1 VRAAV
6 LRNPGDRRLEV
17 VDNLETVDP
26 EPTEVVVQIMATGVC
41 HSDLSILNG
50 TFDHPVPAVLGH
62 EGSGVVVEV
71 GAAVDRVEVG
81 DHVIVAWNS
90 PCGWCIN
97 CTARK
102 APQLCNTMYRDGGMR
117 PRFRLDGVPV
127 HGMNGV
133 GSFSNY
139 TTVRQDSAIVI
150 DDDIPFE
157 IASLVGCGVTTGVG
171 AAINSAKVTPG
182 SSVVVFG
189 CGGVGICAIQGA
201 RIAGASTI
209 VAVDLFE
216 RKRELA
222 LQFGATAACSP
233 EDLDALKDELTG
245 DGFDYAIE
253 VIGLAKTMRA
263 AWDAVHR
270 GGTACVVGAGSPDD
284 HFELSAL
291 EIFFNEKTLVGSYYG
306 SSDVRSDFHRL
317 LRLWRSGQLDL
328 ENMIS
333 RRSGIDDINEAFEAM
348 VAGETIRTVI
358 SF

>member
-1 VRAAV
+1 MRAAV
-6 LRNPGDRRLEV
+6 LRNAGDRLLEV
-17 VDNLETVDP
+17 VDDMETVEP
-26 EPTEVVVQIMATGVC
+26 GPTEVVVEMMATGVC

-62 EGSGVVVEV
+62 EGSGIVREI
-71 GAAVDRVEVG
+71 GAAVTRVKVG

-97 CTARK
+97 CTERH

-117 PRFRLDGVPV
+117 PTFRLGGEPV
-127 HGMNGV
+127 HAMNGV
-133 GSFSNY
+133 GSFSNFA
-139 TTVRQDSAIVI
+139 TVRQDSTIVI

-157 IASLVGCGVTTGVG
+157 VASLIGCGVTTGVG

-189 CGGVGICAIQGA
+189 CGGVGISAIQGA

-216 RKRELA
+216 TKRELA
-222 LQFGATAACSP
+222 LQFGATAACAP
-233 EDLDALKDELTG
+233 EDLDALKAELTG

-284 HFELSAL
+284 HFEFSAL

-328 ENMIS
+328 EGMIT
-333 RRSGIDDINEAFEAM
+333 RRSDLSGINEAFEAM
-348 VAGETIRTVI
+348 VGGEVIRTVI

>member
-1 VRAAV
+1 VRLVHQLHGPQGAATLQHDVPRRRHAAAV
-6 LRNPGDRRLEV
+6 PARWRAGPRHERGRQLQQLHDGAAGFGDRDRRR
-17 VDNLETVDP
+17 
-26 EPTEVVVQIMATGVC
+26 
-41 HSDLSILNG
+41 
-50 TFDHPVPAVLGH
+50 HPVR
-62 EGSGVVVEV
+62 
-71 GAAVDRVEVG
+71 DRVAG
-81 DHVIVAWNS
+81 RLRCDH
-90 PCGWCIN
+90 G
-97 CTARK
+97 
-102 APQLCNTMYRDGGMR
+102 
-117 PRFRLDGVPV
+117 
-127 HGMNGV
+127 
-133 GSFSNY
+133 
-139 TTVRQDSAIVI
+139 
-150 DDDIPFE
+150 
-157 IASLVGCGVTTGVG
+157 
-171 AAINSAKVTPG
+171 
-182 SSVVVFG
+182 
-189 CGGVGICAIQGA
+189 IQGA

-328 ENMIS
+328 EGMIS